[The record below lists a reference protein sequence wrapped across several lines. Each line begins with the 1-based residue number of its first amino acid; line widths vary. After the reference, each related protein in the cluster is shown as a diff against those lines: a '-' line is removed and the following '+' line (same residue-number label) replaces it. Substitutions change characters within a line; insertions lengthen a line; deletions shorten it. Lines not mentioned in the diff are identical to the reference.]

1 MTLMRW
7 EAEQSGGGKENERSL
22 NHDNPCILRR
32 LRNRTGGRKD
42 ELRRERMSRRR
53 RNDLP
58 IILSHNTR
66 TGIMT
71 YPNRKMGGRDVLIV
85 GLNREIPSGEPFA
98 LEDIEWTKA
107 VLHIADVESLQI
119 TIDCLTEELKRWR
132 KEVEG

>member
-1 MTLMRW
+1 
-7 EAEQSGGGKENERSL
+7 
-22 NHDNPCILRR
+22 
-32 LRNRTGGRKD
+32 
-42 ELRRERMSRRR
+42 MSRRK
-53 RNDLP
+53 DLP

-66 TGIMT
+66 TGIAI

-85 GLNREIPSGEPFA
+85 GLNWEIPSGEPFT

-132 KEVEG
+132 KEAEG

>member
-1 MTLMRW
+1 
-7 EAEQSGGGKENERSL
+7 
-22 NHDNPCILRR
+22 
-32 LRNRTGGRKD
+32 
-42 ELRRERMSRRR
+42 MSRRR

-71 YPNRKMGGRDVLIV
+71 YLNRKMGGRDVLIV
-85 GLNREIPSGEPFA
+85 GLNREIPSGESFG
-98 LEDIEWTKA
+98 LEDVEWTKA

>member
-1 MTLMRW
+1 
-7 EAEQSGGGKENERSL
+7 
-22 NHDNPCILRR
+22 
-32 LRNRTGGRKD
+32 
-42 ELRRERMSRRR
+42 MSRRR

-71 YPNRKMGGRDVLIV
+71 YLNRKMGGRDVLIV